1 MSAWVSHILVFIVGT
16 AVGIVLAVKFG
27 VGGGA
32 PDGRKALRR
41 MFRESRAFFDELR
54 NDLERPEYV
63 NVREFAIVES
73 SQQTFVSE
81 DLRFVYYEEDFPDIK
96 AVAEKLDNLGFVDDV
111 TSGKTPIYRVREQ
124 LVAALREH

>member
-1 MSAWVSHILVFIVGT
+1 MSAWVSHILVFIFGA
-16 AVGIVLAVKFG
+16 AVGIVLAAKFG
-27 VGGGA
+27 IGGGA
-32 PDGRKALRR
+32 QDGRKALRQ

-54 NDLERPEYV
+54 NDLERPEFV

-73 SQQTFVSE
+73 SQHTFVSE

-96 AVAEKLDNLGFVDDV
+96 AVAEKLDKLGFVDDV

-124 LVAALREH
+124 LVAALREG